1 MFQDAWHDQ
10 AHQLWLGNERQ
21 QAFNCLLKI
30 LNENPE
36 RPPRIVGLQLVY
48 YVFLIGDLAAA
59 EGFLRRLIAFYPQ
72 DGEIL
77 ENLGVCLSRQGK
89 HDEAVFWFQS
99 AADHQPDSPNLWDGL
114 AHSYSSLGDW
124 VQARQAGR
132 RSLAL
137 KDQAA
142 TSLRGWEVPACHPHL
157 FLRERPKANVIC
169 FSLWGHDLRYLRGAL
184 RNVLLIP
191 ELYPHWT
198 PRFYVDDSVPSE
210 FLQQITQLG
219 AEVFRMPLVQSIKDK
234 LTWRFQVAND
244 SKVGRFLVRDCDS
257 VVNLRESHAVDAWI
271 KSDRY
276 FHVMRDWWTHTD
288 PVLAG
293 MWGGV
298 AGVLPPL
305 EPLLKAY
312 IPKARETPNID
323 QWFLRDCLWDAIR
336 QSALVHDR
344 CYGDSDGSCAWPDP
358 DPEGTFH
365 VGQNES
371 VTDREQQVR
380 WLSPWIDASPWL
392 REGYRLKV
400 VSEVSIPSPINR
412 EESSTTQFSL
422 VRGFYINLNSAS
434 DRRRAMDHQL
444 HGLGLTHCY
453 SRFAACEASLEEAQS
468 RGLRSAGELGIWR
481 SLLALL
487 NHWLAEDPPKNE
499 LLHILEDDAILAS
512 SLPQFLAALIQE
524 PGGWDLLFTDS
535 FLTVDLYFSALR
547 LLRSLPP
554 GHRQVC
560 LLDGGCYLAC
570 SASMVLNRAG
580 AIRLLEGL
588 EQDFKRERL
597 VPVDMVIRGMIRS
610 GRLQALITIPYL
622 TTVSTDFDST
632 IQGFRSEQALRSQSF
647 DLYLRRMLYLGH
659 YCDPVASR
667 SVFAEALTFL
677 QRHTSTDEQ
686 QCLLADL
693 IAIGRRQGW
702 LINY

>member
-1 MFQDAWHDQ
+1 MFQDAWQDQ
-10 AHQLWLGNERQ
+10 AHQLWHNNERQ
-21 QAFNCLLKI
+21 QAVNCLLKI

-36 RPPRIVGLQLVY
+36 SPPRIVGLQLVY

-59 EGFLRRLIAFYPQ
+59 EVFLRRLIAFYPQ

-89 HDEAVFWFQS
+89 HDEAVSWFQ
-99 AADHQPDSPNLWDGL
+99 AAAEHQPDSPNLWDGL
-114 AHSYSSLGDW
+114 AHSYSSLGHWD
-124 VQARQAGR
+124 QARQAGR

-137 KDQAA
+137 KDQA
-142 TSLRGWEVPACHPHL
+142 TTPLPGWELPACHPER
-157 FLRERPKANVIC
+157 FLRDRGNVNVIC
-169 FSLWGHDLRYLRGAL
+169 FSLWGHNLRYLRGAL

-191 ELYPHWT
+191 EIYPHWT

-210 FLQQITQLG
+210 LIQQITQLG
-219 AEVFRMPLVQSIKDK
+219 AEVFRMPLGQSIKDK

-244 SKVGRFLVRDCDS
+244 SKVARFLVRDCDS

-305 EPLLKAY
+305 EPLLKSY
-312 IPKARETPNID
+312 VPKARETPNID
-323 QWFLRDCLWDAIR
+323 QWFLRDYLWDAIR

-344 CYGDSDGSCAWPDP
+344 CYGGSDGSCAWPDP

-365 VGQNES
+365 VGQNEA
-371 VTDREQQVR
+371 VTHREQQIR

-392 REGYRLKV
+392 REGYRLNV
-400 VSEVSIPSPINR
+400 VSEVSIPSPIDR
-412 EESSTTQFSL
+412 EENSTIQLSL
-422 VRGFYINLNSAS
+422 VRGFYINLDSAT

-453 SRFAACEASLEEAQS
+453 SRFTACEASLEEAQS

-487 NHWLAEDPPKNE
+487 NHWLAEDPPE
-499 LLHILEDDAILAS
+499 HDLLHILEDDAILDS
-512 SLPQFLAALIQE
+512 SWPEFIAALMRE
-524 PGGWDLLFTDS
+524 PVGWDLILSDS
-535 FLTVDLYFSALR
+535 FLTVDLYLGALR
-547 LLRSLPP
+547 LLRSMQA
-554 GHRQVC
+554 GHLQVG
-560 LLDGGCYLAC
+560 LLDGGCYLGC
-570 SASMVLNRAG
+570 TASMLLNRAG
-580 AIRLLEGL
+580 AIRLLNGL
-588 EQDFKRERL
+588 EQIFKQQRL
-597 VPVDMVIRGMIRS
+597 APVDMALRGMIRS
-610 GRLQALITIPYL
+610 SGLRALITIPFL
-622 TTVSTDFDST
+622 TTISTDFDST
-632 IQGFRSEQALRSQSF
+632 IQGFRSDLALRSQGL
-647 DLYLRRMLYLGH
+647 DLYLRRMLYNSN
-659 YCDPVASR
+659 YPDPVASR
-667 SVFAEALTFL
+667 SEFSDALAFL
-677 QRHTSTDEQ
+677 QSNTSMAEQ
-686 QCLLADL
+686 QNLLADL